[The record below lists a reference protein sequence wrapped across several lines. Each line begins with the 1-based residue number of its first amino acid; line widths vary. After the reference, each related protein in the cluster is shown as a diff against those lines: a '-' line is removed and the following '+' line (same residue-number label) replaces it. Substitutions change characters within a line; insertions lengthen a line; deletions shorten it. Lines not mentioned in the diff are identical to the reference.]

1 MRYEKFKTDLISIH
15 PGLECLEF
23 LAWRVGLDGYRG
35 AHYFQHYR
43 WDLDYIK
50 IVLKNLKKY
59 GMLLHTQ
66 GDIHKEYRYKSQ
78 EQKWAKFVANTD
90 RDLRQ
95 INKSITDNGMR
106 KIIFV
111 NLQRLG
117 LIHRFN
123 KRKELCPVNKKAQYL
138 YAQISQ
144 DGINLLEA
152 KNIFDELKILGLA
165 IDTYCGGLVQ
175 SILDCINSLE
185 KAYIGN
191 IEFTLFASFLGNT
204 WKGQIL
210 SVDKITEFI
219 EEFRSLNAR
228 QETVVKCVREYCDPK
243 KFNGDK
249 TQKRDFHNWQN
260 ETDSIFNTFAL
271 ISLFEHDENSERLML
286 KGEIKGEAVKFK
298 RSMVVKNEYFKYHE
312 VEKDIQFELHHIVP
326 FYSVN
331 DIDMLK
337 AIDNW
342 QNLLYIDANSHKIL
356 SLDKEAKMAIKL
368 DFDGQDVLLDN
379 LLGFVKTLKFNEN
392 VRYKSSLQEK
402 MKAYNKKLL

>member
-23 LAWRVGLDGYRG
+23 LAWRVGLDKYRG

-50 IVLKNLKKY
+50 IVLKNLKEC

-66 GDIHKEYRYKSQ
+66 GDIHKNYRYKPQ
-78 EQKWAKFVANTD
+78 EQEWAKFLASTD
-90 RDLRQ
+90 KHLRE
-95 INKSITDNGMR
+95 INKSTSDNGMR

-123 KRKELCPVNKKAQYL
+123 KKQKLCAVNKKAQYL
-138 YAQISQ
+138 YAQISR
-144 DGINLLEA
+144 DGIDLLEA

-175 SILDCINSLE
+175 SVLDCMNSLQ
-185 KAYIGN
+185 KAYISN
-191 IEFTLFASFLGNT
+191 MEFTLFVSFLGNT
-204 WKGQIL
+204 WKEQIL
-210 SVDKITEFI
+210 GIDKITQFI
-219 EEFRSLNAR
+219 EEFRSLKAR
-228 QETVVKCVREYCDPK
+228 QKTVVECLREYCNPD

-260 ETDSIFNTFAL
+260 EADSIFNTFAL
-271 ISLFEHDENSERLML
+271 ISLFEYDKNSKRLIL
-286 KGEIKGEAVKFK
+286 KGEIKGEVVKFK
-298 RSMVVKNEYFKYHE
+298 RSMIAKNEYFKNHE
-312 VEKDIQFELHHIVP
+312 IEKDLQFELHHIVP
-326 FYSVN
+326 FYFAK
-331 DIDMLK
+331 DINMLK

-356 SLDKEAKMAIKL
+356 SLDKKAKMAIKL
-368 DFDGQDVLLDN
+368 DFNQQDVLLDN
-379 LLGFVKTLKFNEN
+379 LLGFIKRLKFNKN
-392 VRYKSSLQEK
+392 VRYKLSLQEK
-402 MKAYNKKLL
+402 MKEYNQKLI